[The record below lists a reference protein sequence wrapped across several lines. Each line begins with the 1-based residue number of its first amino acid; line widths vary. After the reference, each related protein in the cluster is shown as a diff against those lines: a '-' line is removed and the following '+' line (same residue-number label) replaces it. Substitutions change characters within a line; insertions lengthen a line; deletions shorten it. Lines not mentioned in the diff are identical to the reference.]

1 MQTAR
6 REDLAVYG
14 KAPSDIP
21 ALKPYW
27 GKPAVRNFR
36 ESGGNVGIIR
46 SPVRAT
52 ALPGGSVPWRE
63 TDGALIDSSEKII
76 SYSLEKAG
84 DRSFTVG
91 LAGMKMARHSAICRR
106 VRVAQCRTLD
116 FKSPRAPGQILSS
129 PVHLTSR
136 GENQVPVFG

>member
-1 MQTAR
+1 MSKRLVVHDDLGILR
-6 REDLAVYG
+6 RAG
-14 KAPSDIP
+14 SIA
-21 ALKPYW
+21 
-27 GKPAVRNFR
+27 N
-36 ESGGNVGIIR
+36 SGQSRFLSFAAAFIEE
-46 SPVRAT
+46 
-52 ALPGGSVPWRE
+52 GSVPWRE